1 MRAVRSGAFP
11 ARNGRAV
18 MVIAER
24 SAGGVMRKQRT
35 GPYRAD
41 RAHRASAAWS
51 RATREA
57 VEA

>member
-24 SAGGVMRKQRT
+24 SAGGVMRKLRT
-35 GPYRAD
+35 GPYRD
-41 RAHRASAAWS
+41 RSASAAWS

-57 VEA
+57 REA